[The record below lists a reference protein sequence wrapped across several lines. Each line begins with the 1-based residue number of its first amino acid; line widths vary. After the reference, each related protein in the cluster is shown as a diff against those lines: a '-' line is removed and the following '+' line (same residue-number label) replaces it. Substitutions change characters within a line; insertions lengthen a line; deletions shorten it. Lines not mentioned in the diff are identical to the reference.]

1 MASLTRVISEPN
13 ALWLTNEFELLF
25 EGPDRSSSNNWFL
38 EMRINRRSP
47 HSVNPLQLSARGDV
61 DKLNEVVVNANW
73 DESDEEDGRS
83 NANHDQ
89 CSQYVGECIQDQT
102 NCRRDIEV
110 DDVGV
115 FSESE
120 SEGKE
125 QEAILNKIIR
135 LAGMPSIG
143 QVQFP

>member
-1 MASLTRVISEPN
+1 
-13 ALWLTNEFELLF
+13 
-25 EGPDRSSSNNWFL
+25 
-38 EMRINRRSP
+38 MRINRWSP
-47 HSVNPLQLSARGDV
+47 HGVNPLQLSARGDV
-61 DKLNEVVVNANW
+61 DKLDEVVINANW

-83 NANHDQ
+83 NANYDQ
-89 CSQYVGECIQDQT
+89 RSQHVGECIQYQP

-125 QEAILNKIIR
+125 QEAILNKIIW
-135 LAGMPSIG
+135 LAGMPSTR
-143 QVQFP
+143 QVQFE